1 MSAGEFCKGCPFAA
15 LHGASSDHLATSHA
29 SHQMDQRPASL
40 SHHPTLRM
48 HAEPYCLACF
58 NTELSLVH
66 GVLVCDACGTQA
78 EAPVEEEEFLDA
90 GGPPGAF
97 RRRRMVVPGGS
108 GSGPQ
113 IRQDELADRE
123 SEQAQIRGQALTY
136 AKCLQALIQ
145 VQRMVMRGGKPQNAL
160 SLRESMTC
168 LCAPCIMQAQAHAL
182 VEQLGLPP
190 GIRTL
195 LRRLWLSHLPLSG
208 VLELSIEQVWV

>member
-1 MSAGEFCKGCPFAA
+1 M
-15 LHGASSDHLATSHA
+15 L
-29 SHQMDQRPASL
+29 
-40 SHHPTLRM
+40 
-48 HAEPYCLACF
+48 AEPYCLACF

-97 RRRRMVVPGGS
+97 KRRRMVVPGSS

-123 SEQAQIRGQALTY
+123 SEQALIRGQALTY

-145 VQRMVMRGGKPQNAL
+145 VQRKRRWASMWDPAACSL
-160 SLRESMTC
+160 SEPLTC
-168 LCAPCIMQAQAHAL
+168 LCTLCIMQAQARAL
-182 VEQLGLPP
+182 VEQFGLPP

-208 VLELSIEQVWV
+208 VLELSIEQVWVATRAAFVGCAPLRLGAGGQ